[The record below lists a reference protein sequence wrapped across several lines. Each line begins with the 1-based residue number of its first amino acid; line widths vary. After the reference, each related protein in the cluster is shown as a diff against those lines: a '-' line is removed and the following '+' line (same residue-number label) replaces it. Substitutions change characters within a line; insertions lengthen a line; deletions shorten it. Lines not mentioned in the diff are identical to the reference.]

1 MTDTTKPTKKL
12 ADIVGKAQNA
22 FWAEVVRHMPM
33 ATSGDF
39 APLDARDL
47 DIALEDAVTH
57 WWEWNASEHYNLL
70 DTTGVLIWYDR
81 VLDDDGDWD
90 YVRRET
96 R

>member
-12 ADIVGKAQNA
+12 ADIVEKAQIA

-39 APLDARDL
+39 DWGQAFQLDK
-47 DIALEDAVTH
+47 ALEDAVTH
-57 WWEWNASEHYNLL
+57 WWEWNASDHYNLL
-70 DTTGVLIWYDR
+70 DSRDVLIWFDR